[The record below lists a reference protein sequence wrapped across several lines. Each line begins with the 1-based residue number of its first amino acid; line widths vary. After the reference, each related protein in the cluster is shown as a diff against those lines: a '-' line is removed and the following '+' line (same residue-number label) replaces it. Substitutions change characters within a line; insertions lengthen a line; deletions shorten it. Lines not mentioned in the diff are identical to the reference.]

1 MKRLLLDTHT
11 FIWALTDDPE
21 LGTFAKTLLRDPQN
35 EIYVSSASIW
45 EAGIKSALGKWSIP
59 LDLDEAIETFGA
71 KPLAIS
77 PYHAKMAANLPSHH
91 KDPFDRMIIAQA
103 QAEGLTIISCDA
115 QFTNYSVAVISAKN
129 PPS

>member
-1 MKRLLLDTHT
+1 M
-11 FIWALTDDPE
+11 
-21 LGTFAKTLLRDPQN
+21 
-35 EIYVSSASIW
+35 
-45 EAGIKSALGKWSIP
+45 GKWSIP

-77 PYHAKMAANLPSHH
+77 PYHAKMAANLPPHH

-115 QFTNYSVAVISAKN
+115 QFANYPVEVISAKN